1 MTHAIFVARKEN
13 AGILDKTAAELNIQL
28 RKIIMDEFSLSTF
41 LKSELKSYMFH
52 NPFIFDVS
60 CCEEQGDDFI
70 ALLEGITL
78 QKDDAEIVV
87 YAGNFYAGDE
97 FLDKLVHCGFTNI
110 AANYSDVDEKTN
122 IEMMAADLKECLQ
135 EGGLPKQKWRRY
147 DKSFDAFAEAREMAA
162 IAEKEKAKP
171 VYSEAGISVAVV
183 GAQSRIGTTSFA
195 IHLADYFRG
204 RSADAVVVSVQ
215 QKGQEQLEMLCD
227 MFEGQSENGIY
238 SIKGID
244 FCVPSSET
252 DKKYNAEIYDFGN
265 TDTSG
270 IDFSEFH
277 KVYLIGGTLWNEL
290 PMVYTAQIPMN
301 KVNYTVALNFSNRED
316 IDKFRDILSPNLNEV
331 ICAPYEPDPF
341 SSAAFEDIFDK
352 AFEDFR
358 DKEEVEEQINY

>member
-1 MTHAIFVARKEN
+1 MTHAIFIARREN
-13 AGILDKTAAELNIQL
+13 AGILDKTASELNIQL

-70 ALLEGITL
+70 SYMEGITY
-78 QKDDAEIVV
+78 QKDDAKIVI

-97 FLDKLVHCGFTNI
+97 FLDKLVHRGFTNI
-110 AANYSDVDEKTN
+110 VANYNDVDDKAN
-122 IEMMAADLKECLQ
+122 IQMMAADLKECLQ

-171 VYSEAGISVAVV
+171 VYSEAKISVAVV

-195 IHLADYFRG
+195 IHLADYFRD
-204 RSADAVVVSVQ
+204 RSADPVVVSVQ
-215 QKGQEQLEMLCD
+215 KKGQEQLEMLCD
-227 MFEGQSENGIY
+227 TFDGQSENNTY
-238 SIKGID
+238 SINGID

-252 DKKYNAEIYDFGN
+252 NKNYNAEIYDFGN
-265 TDTSG
+265 TDTSE
-270 IDFSEFH
+270 IDFSEFD
-277 KVYLIGGTLWNEL
+277 KVYLIGGTSWNEL
-290 PMVYTAQIPMN
+290 PMVYTAQIPLN
-301 KVNYTVALNFSNRED
+301 KVNYTVALSFSNQGD
-316 IDKFRDILSPNLNEV
+316 IDKYGEILSPNLNEV
-331 ICAPYEPDPF
+331 ICTPYEPDPF

-358 DKEEVEEQINY
+358 DREEVAEQN

>member
-1 MTHAIFVARKEN
+1 MTHAIFVARREN
-13 AGILDKTAAELNIQL
+13 AGMLDKTAAELNIQL

-52 NPFIFDVS
+52 NPFVFDVS

-78 QKDDAEIVV
+78 QKDDAKIVV

-97 FLDKLVHCGFTNI
+97 FLDKLVHRGFTNI
-110 AANYSDVDEKTN
+110 TANYSDVDDKTN

-135 EGGLPKQKWRRY
+135 EGGLSKQKWRRY

-171 VYSEAGISVAVV
+171 VYSEAKISVAVV

-195 IHLADYFRG
+195 IHLADYFRD
-204 RSADAVVVSVQ
+204 RSAEPVVVSVQ
-215 QKGQEQLEMLCD
+215 QKGQEQLEMMCD
-227 MFEGQSENGIY
+227 TFDGKSENSIY
-238 SIKGID
+238 SINGID
-244 FCVPSSET
+244 FCVPASET

-265 TDTSG
+265 TDTSE
-270 IDFSEFH
+270 IDFSEFD
-277 KVYLIGGTLWNEL
+277 KVYLIGGTSWNEL

-301 KVNYTVALNFSNRED
+301 KVNYTVALNFANQKD
-316 IDKFRDILSPNLNEV
+316 IDKYGEILSPNLNEV
-331 ICAPYEPDPF
+331 ICAPYEPDLF

-358 DKEEVEEQINY
+358 DIEETAEQY

>member
-1 MTHAIFVARKEN
+1 MTHAIFVARREN

-28 RKIIMDEFSLSTF
+28 RKIIMEEFSLSTF

-52 NPFIFDVS
+52 NPFVFDIS
-60 CCEEQGDDFI
+60 CCEEQGDDLI
-70 ALLEGITL
+70 SYMEGITY
-78 QKDDAEIVV
+78 QKDDAKIVI

-97 FLDKLVHCGFTNI
+97 FLDKLVHRGFTNI
-110 AANYSDVDEKTN
+110 VANYNDVDDKTN

-147 DKSFDAFAEAREMAA
+147 DRSFDAFAEAREMAA

-171 VYSEAGISVAVV
+171 VYSEAKISVAVV

-195 IHLADYFRG
+195 IHLADYFRD
-204 RSADAVVVSVQ
+204 RSADPVVVSVQ

-227 MFEGQSENGIY
+227 TFDGKSENNIY
-238 SIKGID
+238 SINGID

-252 DKKYNAEIYDFGN
+252 NKKYNAEIYDFGN
-265 TDTSG
+265 TDTSE
-270 IDFSEFH
+270 IDFSEFD
-277 KVYLIGGTLWNEL
+277 KVYLIGGTSWNEL
-290 PMVYTAQIPMN
+290 PMVYTAQIPLN
-301 KVNYTVALNFSNRED
+301 KVNYTVALSFADRGD
-316 IDKFRDILSPNLNEV
+316 IDKYGEILSPNLNEV
-331 ICAPYEPDPF
+331 ICTPYEPDTF

-358 DKEEVEEQINY
+358 DREEVPEQY